1 MSTQAYEAR
10 WVKATPAT
18 ITHAPITQP
27 HMYLSHHHTCTYSY
41 HTLHMYHHIN
51 MYHHTITHAPIT
63 PSYMH
68 PSHMH
73 PSTCTPTHV
82 SYTHSPLHTCTPNTC
97 IPTHM
102 HPYTHA
108 PLHTFT
114 PTHRDDAQHKI
125 LALKEKSDKEE
136 TQCNT
141 ELKVESTSAPTPFLF
156 HTLYTSH
163 TSHILPHPHPL
174 LTPSHTHRS

>member
-1 MSTQAYEAR
+1 MGEGHTC
-10 WVKATPAT
+10 
-18 ITHAPITQP
+18 
-27 HMYLSHHHTCTYSY
+27 HHHTCT
-41 HTLHMYHHIN
+41 
-51 MYHHTITHAPIT
+51 HHTTTCTHNTTTHAP
-63 PSYMH
+63 
-68 PSHMH
+68 
-73 PSTCTPTHV
+73 
-82 SYTHSPLHTCTPNTC
+82 LHTC

-114 PTHRDDAQHKI
+114 PTHIHPYTHALLHTCTLHTCIPTHMHPYTHAPLHTCTPTHRDDAQHKM

-141 ELKVESTSAPTPFLF
+141 ELKVESTSTPTPFLF

>member
-1 MSTQAYEAR
+1 
-10 WVKATPAT
+10 
-18 ITHAPITQP
+18 
-27 HMYLSHHHTCTYSY
+27 
-41 HTLHMYHHIN
+41 
-51 MYHHTITHAPIT
+51 
-63 PSYMH
+63 MH
-68 PSHMH
+68 PSHNH
-73 PSTCTPTHV
+73 TCTHNTTTHAPLHTCTL
-82 SYTHSPLHTCTPNTC
+82 THAPLHTCTPTHIHPYTHVPLHTC
-97 IPTHM
+97 TPTHMYPYTHAPYTHAPYTHSSLHTFTPTHM

-114 PTHRDDAQHKI
+114 PTHRDDAQHKM